1 MSSLKLPVK
10 YAIDLRVFDEI
21 FQHPKWRWKIIHTSY
36 GDNFG
41 QGIENWVKEAKLG
54 LKSKFAPILDDYDSP
69 AFLPCLINYIAIDRK
84 RGEEVLDYVYS
95 HIQTQAKKN
104 LLKFFENHLDSTF
117 KDFSAINISFE
128 SDLEH
133 FKTWVEERI
142 KMTKSIRENLKI
154 KLFDLSTLQIDAI
167 IQELSLKGVI
177 SQKEVRQVIN
187 FFQNKPNDK
196 VYFKTAKNV
205 ILDLLRR
212 ILFVQEQKRYNKQ
225 RAVQELEGKIYYHRN
240 KNYTPL
246 TFKALKDGFSDE
258 SLRPKR
264 VENRLLISLFP
275 DSK

>member
-1 MSSLKLPVK
+1 MSSIKLPAK
-10 YAIDLRVFDEI
+10 YAIDLRVLDEI
-21 FQHPKWRWKIIHTSY
+21 LQNPKWRWKVFHTSY

-41 QGIENWVKEAKLG
+41 KGLEYWVNEAKLR
-54 LKSKFAPILDDYDSP
+54 LKSKFTPILDDCDSP

-187 FFQNKPNDK
+187 FFQNKPNGK

-205 ILDLLRR
+205 ILDLLKR

-225 RAVQELEGKIYYHRN
+225 RAAQELKGKIYYYRN
-240 KNYTPL
+240 KNYIPL
-246 TFKALKDGFSDE
+246 TFKALQDGFSDE
-258 SLRPKR
+258 DLRPKR
-264 VENRLLISLFP
+264 VENRLLIYLFP